1 MRPPGPFET
10 GARAYDGWYARHP
23 VAYAAELKA
32 LRLAL
37 PAFARGLEVGVGTAR
52 FASSLGL
59 GWGIDPAR
67 PMLEI
72 ARERGVRAV
81 QAMGEDLPFGEGS
94 FDCVLMVTALC
105 FVRDPSR
112 ALAEAGR
119 VLRAGGAL
127 ALGIVDPESRLG
139 RDYRR
144 RAAGGGFYAGARFL
158 AVPAV
163 LDLLAG
169 GPWSRIGIRQT
180 LFPDGGEDREQ
191 PVREGHGEGA
201 FVVVSARK
209 KSRPPRRRGGQQQTD
224 QGGPA

>member
-1 MRPPGPFET
+1 MRPPGQFES

-23 VAYAAELKA
+23 KAYAAELKA

-59 GWGIDPAR
+59 GWGIDPSR

-72 ARERGVRAV
+72 ARERGVRPV

-94 FDCVLMVTALC
+94 FDCVLIVTALP

-119 VLRAGGAL
+119 VLRSGGAL

-144 RAAGGGFYAGARFL
+144 RSEAGGFYAGARFL

-163 LDLLAG
+163 LDLLAK
-169 GPWSRIGIRQT
+169 GPWSGIGIRQT
-180 LFPDGGEDREQ
+180 LFPDGGDDRDQ

-209 KSRPPRRRGGQQQTD
+209 ES
-224 QGGPA
+224 